1 MVTQMRIYVKGFGCS
16 SSLADAEVL
25 AGVLRDA
32 GHSIVRSR
40 DSAELL
46 VYNTCAVKAPTEDRI
61 ISLLKR
67 VSNKK
72 LIVAGCL
79 PLVNF
84 ERLRREVRFDGVVGP
99 AFGEGIVDVVR
110 EVSQGLYVESLENGS
125 MNTPPLDLPRER
137 VNPAISIIPI
147 SYGCLGSCSYCCV
160 RFARGKLRS
169 YHAGE
174 IRRKVERDIEK
185 GVQEFWLTSQDTA
198 CYGQDIGTSLAAL
211 MKEICSVGGDFLVR
225 VGMMTPN
232 NLLRIFDEVM
242 EAFRS
247 ERFFKFLHLPVQ
259 SGNEDVLRRM
269 NRTYSVNDFT
279 MIVRSFRTLFPRS
292 TVATDIIVGFP
303 GESDEAF
310 KDTCEL
316 VSEVKPDIVNVS
328 KFFARPKVPAGGLGQ
343 QVLPSE
349 LKRRSSLLAGLVRRI
364 ALERNS
370 DWVGWC
376 GRVFVDEM
384 GIRDSVVGR
393 NFAYKPVVIKDMDGK
408 SLLRRFVHVKIVD
421 GLQSHLLGV
430 VV

>member
-1 MVTQMRIYVKGFGCS
+1 MRIYVKGFGCS

-32 GHSIVRSR
+32 GHSIVRNR

-46 VYNTCAVKAPTEDRI
+46 IYNTCAVKAPTEDRA

-67 VSNKK
+67 VPKKKK

-99 AFGEGIVDVVR
+99 AFGEGIVEVVR
-110 EVSQGLYVESLENGS
+110 EVSLGQDVKRLENGS
-125 MNTPPLDLPRER
+125 MNMPPLDLPRER

-169 YHAGE
+169 YDPRE
-174 IRRKVERDIEK
+174 IRRKVERDMEE

-198 CYGQDIGTSLAAL
+198 CYGKDIGTNLACL
-211 MKEICSVGGDFLVR
+211 MKEIPDINGDFLVR
-225 VGMMTPN
+225 IGMMTPN
-232 NLLRIFDEVM
+232 NLLSILDEVV

-259 SGNEDVLRRM
+259 SGNENVLRKM

-279 MIVRSFRTLFPRS
+279 MIVNSFRTLFPRL
-292 TVATDIIVGFP
+292 TFATDVIVGFP
-303 GESDEAF
+303 GETKEAF
-310 KDTCEL
+310 GDTWEL
-316 VSEVKPDIVNVS
+316 VKNIQPDIVNVS
-328 KFFARPKVPAGGLGQ
+328 KFFSRPKVPAEGLGQ
-343 QVLPSE
+343 RVLPSE
-349 LKRRSSLLAGLVRRI
+349 LKRRTRLLAGLVRRI
-364 ALERNS
+364 ALERNA
-370 DWVGWC
+370 DWVGWD
-376 GRVFVDEM
+376 GTVFVDEM
-384 GIRDSVVGR
+384 GNRDSFVGR
-393 NFAYKPVVIKDMDGK
+393 NFAYKPVVIEDIDER
-408 SLLRRFVHVKIVD
+408 SLLGQLVHVKIIE
-421 GLQSHLLGV
+421 GFQSHLLGV